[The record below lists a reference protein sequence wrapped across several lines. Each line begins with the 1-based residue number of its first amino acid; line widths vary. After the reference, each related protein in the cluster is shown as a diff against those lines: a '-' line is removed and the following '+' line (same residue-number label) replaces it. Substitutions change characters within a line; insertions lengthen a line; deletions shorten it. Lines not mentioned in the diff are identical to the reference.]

1 MDASQSC
8 KANILYTSGI
18 HPYFADEM
26 EFQIAKDALADSF
39 KRSDVVGVGP
49 IGLDYST
56 RCTVDPSKQISIFTE
71 QVKLAVKVGK
81 PLLVHIRPELRYTE
95 GHKKAVKD
103 AATVLSAECPNDYK
117 ICIHAYA
124 GANDT
129 LLTLMKLFSNLYVSF
144 SSIITFSKAKHI
156 REVAFDM

>member
-1 MDASQSC
+1 M
-8 KANILYTSGI
+8 
-18 HPYFADEM
+18 
-26 EFQIAKDALADSF
+26 
-39 KRSDVVGVGP
+39 
-49 IGLDYST
+49 DYST
-56 RCTVDPSKQISIFTE
+56 RCTVDPSKQIFVFTE
-71 QVKLAVKVGK
+71 QVKLAVKAGK

-103 AATVLSAECPNDYK
+103 VATVLSVECPRDYK

-124 GANDT
+124 GTNDT
-129 LLTLMKLFSNLYVSF
+129 LLTLMKLFSNLYLSF